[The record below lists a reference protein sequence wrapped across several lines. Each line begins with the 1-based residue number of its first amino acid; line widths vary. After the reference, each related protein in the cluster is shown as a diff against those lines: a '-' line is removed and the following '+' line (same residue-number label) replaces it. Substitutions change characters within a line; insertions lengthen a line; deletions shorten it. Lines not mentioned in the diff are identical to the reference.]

1 MLPFFL
7 LLMLVSFAYAQTP
20 DTLARD
26 RSEPFYVFRYPDA
39 FGNDLR
45 NQRFAVQESGQLVGA
60 LFCFGGREGQFT
72 TGSPQPTIHVWGTT
86 AEGLPDPQVE
96 LAVLYL
102 TSPVVSYFHLDS
114 SWENSNVPWFQVDLT
129 SEDLRFNAGQEF
141 HLGYS
146 LQSPSPS
153 DSLAILADRGSP
165 ETSFASE
172 WRDGRFRFL
181 AESWRGCNLFIRAMY
196 VRDSSLGSPEV
207 VIPSSIALRAYP
219 NPFNSF
225 TRIEWQGATA
235 IDGELRL
242 IDITGRLVGNWR
254 VSPNQSST
262 LIDASR
268 LATGRY
274 YLSLVLHDDLV
285 SMPLILLK

>member
-7 LLMLVSFAYAQTP
+7 LLMLVSFAHAQTP
-20 DTLARD
+20 DTLSRD

-45 NQRFAVQESGQLVGA
+45 NQRFAVPESGHLVGA

-72 TGSPQPTIHVWGTT
+72 TGSPRPTTHVWGTT
-86 AEGLPDPQVE
+86 DEGLPDTLAE
-96 LAVLYL
+96 LAVLHA
-102 TSPVVSYFHLDS
+102 TGPVEGYFHLDS
-114 SWENSNVPWFQVDLT
+114 NWENSIVPWFQVDLT

-146 LQSPSPS
+146 LQSPSPG

-196 VRDSSLGSPEV
+196 VRDSSSDSPEV
-207 VIPSSIALRAYP
+207 LMPSSAALRAYP
-219 NPFNSF
+219 NPFNSS
-225 TRIEWQGATA
+225 TRIEWQGARA
-235 IDGELRL
+235 IDGELML
-242 IDITGRLVGNWR
+242 FNITGRLVGSWR
-254 VSPNQSST
+254 VSPNQSSK

-285 SMPLILLK
+285 SIPLIHLK